1 MNHRSLPLSIREPS
15 ATSRD
20 RAVSEPAHTRDVRV
34 ITRRVATGLAACG
47 LSLLLTAT
55 TCSDTQPQPGRG
67 TVEPARG
74 GDGPVPEVDPIPQ
87 PGREP
92 AEPEPPREPAPEPE
106 PQPIP
111 EPEPIPE
118 PTLTPIPEPE
128 PEPDPDLGGK

>member
-1 MNHRSLPLSIREPS
+1 MKHRSLPLSLREPS

-20 RAVSEPAHTRDVRV
+20 RAVSEPAHTRDVTV

-55 TCSDTQPQPGRG
+55 TCSDAQPQPGRE

-74 GDGPVPEVDPIPQ
+74 GDGPVPDVEPIPE
-87 PGREP
+87 PGG
-92 AEPEPPREPAPEPE
+92 EPE
-106 PQPIP
+106 P

-118 PTLTPIPEPE
+118 PIPEPE
-128 PEPDPDLGGK
+128 P